1 MDDPVDTRPTATA
14 PIAAD
19 NQSDELKAA
28 IARFS
33 KPEFQEEIT
42 RLYGEAKDRA
52 IEARDQ
58 RLKNAATGKKT
69 SE

>member
-1 MDDPVDTRPTATA
+1 MDDPVETGSTTTT
-14 PIAAD
+14 PIASE
-19 NQSDELKAA
+19 NQMNELKAA

-33 KPEFQEEIT
+33 KPEFRDEIT

-58 RLKNAATGKKT
+58 RTKDAGKEL